1 MIDRMKENV
10 IEWIE
15 GSRTATCTF
24 SQKRFVNRIRK
35 MSKTPGN
42 SVEILHENED
52 GSIIARIPLKAI
64 HIYIM
69 ASKTSEFA
77 GVQNED
83 V

>member
-35 MSKTPGN
+35 MSKTPEY

-52 GSIIARIPLKAI
+52 GSIIARIPLKAVHVFI
-64 HIYIM
+64 SAH
-69 ASKTSEFA
+69 KTPNRE
-77 GVQNED
+77 GVTED
-83 V
+83 D